1 SFYRRDHITD
11 GSDFRACSR
20 ATSLQAKLERDAER
34 RRARFDQGRAT
45 PTHAWRA
52 GRAGSPV
59 GAGIAGGRGI
69 EDQELLAIAEGRP
82 QLYPGERADGVGVAA
97 GQEIS
102 GRKSTGRLFPT
113 TG

>member
-1 SFYRRDHITD
+1 MGYGLVVEAGAAKLAALGRCVPRWSRASFYRRDHITD

-34 RRARFDQGRAT
+34 RRARFDRGRAT

-52 GRAGSPV
+52 GRAGSRV

-69 EDQELLAIAEGRP
+69 DDQELLAIAECRP
-82 QLYPGERADGVGVAA
+82 
-97 GQEIS
+97 
-102 GRKSTGRLFPT
+102 RL
-113 TG
+113 